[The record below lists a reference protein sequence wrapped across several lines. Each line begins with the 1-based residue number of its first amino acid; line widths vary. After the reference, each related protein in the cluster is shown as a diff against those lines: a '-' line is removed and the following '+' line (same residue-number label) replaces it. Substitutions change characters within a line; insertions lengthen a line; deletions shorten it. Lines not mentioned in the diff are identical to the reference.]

1 MVTQAPQ
8 NSINV
13 FFQNFLLELKEEIL
27 QIFEVEEAEIT
38 LVEYA
43 ENRNG
48 IELFHSLEGFLLNLD
63 LDVIVD
69 LLFEES

>member
-13 FFQNFLLELKEEIL
+13 FFQNFLLELEEEIL

-48 IELFHSLEGFLLNLD
+48 IELCHSLEGLLLNLD

-69 LLFEES
+69 LFFEES